1 MRVIF
6 KVKHA
11 ISFLGLQFPSFFPCL
26 RKPFK
31 EADFHLN
38 LHGWSKD
45 VILDS
50 GERDVA
56 YCVNP
61 GRNLASLKPDGD
73 EWAKV
78 ILLDFVDTNFQK
90 SIRVQVWASSWTWFV

>member
-1 MRVIF
+1 MRGDFQPFIF
-6 KVKHA
+6 WG
-11 ISFLGLQFPSFFPCL
+11 FTGFPAFSL
-26 RKPFK
+26 N
-31 EADFHLN
+31 ADFHLN

-61 GRNLASLKPDGD
+61 GRTLASRKPDGD

-78 ILLDFVDTNFQK
+78 ILLDFVEKFSC
-90 SIRVQVWASSWTWFV
+90 SIRVQV

>member
-1 MRVIF
+1 M
-6 KVKHA
+6 
-11 ISFLGLQFPSFFPCL
+11 L

-38 LHGWSKD
+38 LHRWSKD

-61 GRNLASLKPDGD
+61 GRNLASKKPDGD
-73 EWAKV
+73 QWAKL
-78 ILLDFVDTNFQK
+78 ILLDLWTNVHIPFGSK
-90 SIRVQVWASSWTWFV
+90 FELVLEHDVL